1 MNEQDVLQKL
11 NTAVTHATPNQLD
24 DILSRCTERKGT
36 VIPMTNHKTKK
47 HWLRYAVAA
56 CLSLILVGAAAG
68 GFLLHQA
75 RTVTSVVSLDVN
87 PSIQLQVNSSEK
99 VLQVQALNAEAQEVL
114 ADMPLEGTHL
124 NVAVNAIVGSLL
136 QHGYL
141 DSISSAILIS
151 VEDADIQRASRLQ
164 QELTDQV
171 GAALLNQ
178 QSQASILSQ
187 TLTSDQQLQD
197 QAAQNNISVG
207 KAALIQAI
215 QQNGDFT
222 FDQLAALS
230 VEELSQ
236 MAKSQASQM
245 PIGRDKALEI
255 AKTHAGLTDAGLTWE
270 VDPELDEV
278 PPHYEVELHQGGQ
291 EYEYKIQAYTGEVLY
306 NNTKQ
311 DDDDD
316 SAPAVTG
323 TTDIGTEKAKSIAL
337 EAAGVTAS
345 QVQNLRVER
354 DYDDGRLEYEIE
366 FYVGSTEYD
375 YVISG
380 VDGTILEQDVEQE
393 GGSHTTQPTQPTQP
407 SQPSTG
413 SDIGAEKAKSIALSH
428 AGFTASQVQRLKVEK
443 DYDDG
448 RLEYEI
454 EFYVGSTE
462 YDYVI
467 SGVDGTILKQDKEEH
482 GGSQTTRPSA
492 GSDIGAEKAKSI
504 ALSHAGFT
512 ASQVQRLKVEKDYDD
527 GRLEYEVEFYA
538 GTTEYDYTISGTDGT
553 ILKQDKE
560 EHGGS
565 QTTQPSAGSDIGAEK
580 AKSIA
585 LSHAGFTASQVQNLQ
600 VEKDNDDGRLEYQ
613 VEFRVNGTEYEYT
626 ISAADGT
633 ILERDIDKD

>member
-11 NTAVTHATPNQLD
+11 NTAMTHATPNQLD

-56 CLSLILVGAAAG
+56 CLSLVLVGAAAG

-215 QQNGDFT
+215 QKNGDFT

-306 NNTKQ
+306 SNTQQ

-345 QVQNLRVER
+345 QVRNLRVER
-354 DYDDGRLEYEIE
+354 DYDDGQLEYEIE

-393 GGSHTTQPTQPTQP
+393 GGSHTTQPTQP
-407 SQPSTG
+407 ST
-413 SDIGAEKAKSIALSH
+413 
-428 AGFTASQVQRLKVEK
+428 
-443 DYDDG
+443 
-448 RLEYEI
+448 
-454 EFYVGSTE
+454 
-462 YDYVI
+462 
-467 SGVDGTILKQDKEEH
+467 
-482 GGSQTTRPSA
+482 

-565 QTTQPSAGSDIGAEK
+565 QPTQPPAGSDIGAEK

-585 LSHAGFTASQVQNLQ
+585 LSDAGFTASQVQDLQ
-600 VEKDNDDGRLEYQ
+600 VEKDNDDGRLEYE
-613 VEFRVNGTEYEYT
+613 VEFQVNGTEYEYT

-633 ILERDIDKD
+633 ILEKDIDKD

>member
-255 AKTHAGLTDAGLTWE
+255 AKTHAGLTDTGLTWE

-306 NNTKQ
+306 SNTQ
-311 DDDDD
+311 PDDDDD

-354 DYDDGRLEYEIE
+354 DYDDGQLEYEIE

-393 GGSHTTQPTQPTQP
+393 GGSHTTQPTQP
-407 SQPSTG
+407 ST
-413 SDIGAEKAKSIALSH
+413 
-428 AGFTASQVQRLKVEK
+428 
-443 DYDDG
+443 
-448 RLEYEI
+448 
-454 EFYVGSTE
+454 
-462 YDYVI
+462 
-467 SGVDGTILKQDKEEH
+467 
-482 GGSQTTRPSA
+482 

-585 LSHAGFTASQVQNLQ
+585 LSDAGFTASQVQDLQ

>member
-56 CLSLILVGAAAG
+56 CLSLVLVGAAAG

-255 AKTHAGLTDAGLTWE
+255 AKTHAGLTDTGLTWE

-291 EYEYKIQAYTGEVLY
+291 EYEYKIQAYTGEILY
-306 NNTKQ
+306 SNTHP

-354 DYDDGRLEYEIE
+354 DYDDGQLEYEIE

-407 SQPSTG
+407 ST
-413 SDIGAEKAKSIALSH
+413 
-428 AGFTASQVQRLKVEK
+428 
-443 DYDDG
+443 
-448 RLEYEI
+448 
-454 EFYVGSTE
+454 
-462 YDYVI
+462 
-467 SGVDGTILKQDKEEH
+467 
-482 GGSQTTRPSA
+482 

-585 LSHAGFTASQVQNLQ
+585 LSDAGFTASQVQNLQ

-633 ILERDIDKD
+633 ILEKDIDKD

>member
-56 CLSLILVGAAAG
+56 CLSLVLVGAAAG

-207 KAALIQAI
+207 KAALIQTI

-291 EYEYKIQAYTGEVLY
+291 EYEYKIQAYTGEILY
-306 NNTKQ
+306 SNTQQ

-393 GGSHTTQPTQPTQP
+393 GGSHTTQPTQP
-407 SQPSTG
+407 ST
-413 SDIGAEKAKSIALSH
+413 
-428 AGFTASQVQRLKVEK
+428 
-443 DYDDG
+443 
-448 RLEYEI
+448 
-454 EFYVGSTE
+454 
-462 YDYVI
+462 
-467 SGVDGTILKQDKEEH
+467 
-482 GGSQTTRPSA
+482 

-585 LSHAGFTASQVQNLQ
+585 LSDAGFTASQVQDLQ
-600 VEKDNDDGRLEYQ
+600 VEKDNDDGRLEYE
-613 VEFRVNGTEYEYT
+613 VEFQVNGTEYEYT

-633 ILERDIDKD
+633 ILEKDIDKD

>member
-99 VLQVQALNAEAQEVL
+99 VLKVQALNAEAQEVL

-255 AKTHAGLTDAGLTWE
+255 AKTHAGLTDTGLTWE

-306 NNTKQ
+306 SNTQQ

-354 DYDDGRLEYEIE
+354 DYDDGRLEYEID
-366 FYVGSTEYD
+366 FYVGTTEYD

-393 GGSHTTQPTQPTQP
+393 GGSHTTQPTQP
-407 SQPSTG
+407 STG
-413 SDIGAEKAKSIALSH
+413 SDIGAEKAKSIAL
-428 AGFTASQVQRLKVEK
+428 A
-443 DYDDG
+443 
-448 RLEYEI
+448 
-454 EFYVGSTE
+454 
-462 YDYVI
+462 
-467 SGVDGTILKQDKEEH
+467 
-482 GGSQTTRPSA
+482 
-492 GSDIGAEKAKSI
+492 
-504 ALSHAGFT
+504 HAGFT

-585 LSHAGFTASQVQNLQ
+585 LSDAGFTASQVQNLQ

-633 ILERDIDKD
+633 ILEKDIDKD

>member
-56 CLSLILVGAAAG
+56 CLSLVLVGAAAG

-215 QQNGDFT
+215 QKNGDFT

-345 QVQNLRVER
+345 QVRNLRVER

-393 GGSHTTQPTQPTQP
+393 GGSHTTQPTQP
-407 SQPSTG
+407 ST
-413 SDIGAEKAKSIALSH
+413 
-428 AGFTASQVQRLKVEK
+428 
-443 DYDDG
+443 
-448 RLEYEI
+448 
-454 EFYVGSTE
+454 
-462 YDYVI
+462 
-467 SGVDGTILKQDKEEH
+467 
-482 GGSQTTRPSA
+482 

-585 LSHAGFTASQVQNLQ
+585 LSDAGFTASQVQDLQ
-600 VEKDNDDGRLEYQ
+600 VEKDNDDGRLEYE
-613 VEFRVNGTEYEYT
+613 VEFQVNGTEYEYT

-633 ILERDIDKD
+633 ILEKDIDKD

>member
-236 MAKSQASQM
+236 MAKSRASQM

-255 AKTHAGLTDAGLTWE
+255 AKTHAGLTDTGLTWE

-306 NNTKQ
+306 SNTQ
-311 DDDDD
+311 PDDDDD

-354 DYDDGRLEYEIE
+354 DYDDGQLEYEIE

-393 GGSHTTQPTQPTQP
+393 GGSHTTQPTQP
-407 SQPSTG
+407 ST
-413 SDIGAEKAKSIALSH
+413 
-428 AGFTASQVQRLKVEK
+428 
-443 DYDDG
+443 
-448 RLEYEI
+448 
-454 EFYVGSTE
+454 
-462 YDYVI
+462 
-467 SGVDGTILKQDKEEH
+467 
-482 GGSQTTRPSA
+482 

-585 LSHAGFTASQVQNLQ
+585 LSDAGFTASQVQDLQ

>member
-56 CLSLILVGAAAG
+56 CLSLVLVGAAAG

-124 NVAVNAIVGSLL
+124 NVEVYAIVGSLL

-207 KAALIQAI
+207 KAALIQTI

-345 QVQNLRVER
+345 QVRNLRVER

-366 FYVGSTEYD
+366 FYVGTTEYD

-393 GGSHTTQPTQPTQP
+393 GGSHTTQPT
-407 SQPSTG
+407 QPSTG

-448 RLEYEI
+448 RLEY
-454 EFYVGSTE
+454 
-462 YDYVI
+462 
-467 SGVDGTILKQDKEEH
+467 Q
-482 GGSQTTRPSA
+482 
-492 GSDIGAEKAKSI
+492 
-504 ALSHAGFT
+504 
-512 ASQVQRLKVEKDYDD
+512 
-527 GRLEYEVEFYA
+527 VEFYA

-585 LSHAGFTASQVQNLQ
+585 LSDAGFTASQVQNLQ

>member
-56 CLSLILVGAAAG
+56 CLSLVLVGAAAG

-306 NNTKQ
+306 SNTQQ

-345 QVQNLRVER
+345 QVRNLRVER

-393 GGSHTTQPTQPTQP
+393 GGSHTTRPTQP
-407 SQPSTG
+407 ST
-413 SDIGAEKAKSIALSH
+413 
-428 AGFTASQVQRLKVEK
+428 
-443 DYDDG
+443 
-448 RLEYEI
+448 
-454 EFYVGSTE
+454 
-462 YDYVI
+462 
-467 SGVDGTILKQDKEEH
+467 
-482 GGSQTTRPSA
+482 

-585 LSHAGFTASQVQNLQ
+585 LSDAGFTASQVQNLQ
-600 VEKDNDDGRLEYQ
+600 VEKDNDDGRLEYE

-633 ILERDIDKD
+633 ILEKDIDKD

>member
-24 DILSRCTERKGT
+24 GILSRCQERKGT
-36 VIPMTNHKTKK
+36 VIPMTNNKPKK

-56 CLSLILVGAAAG
+56 CLSLVLVGAAAG
-68 GFLLHQA
+68 GFFLHQA

-99 VLQVQALNAEAQEVL
+99 VLKVQALNAEAREVL

-151 VEDADIQRASRLQ
+151 VEDADTQRAAKLQ

-171 GAALLNQ
+171 GSALLNQ

-207 KAALIQAI
+207 KAALIQTI

-255 AKTHAGLTDAGLTWE
+255 AKTHADLLSVSALTQE

-278 PPHYEVELHQGGQ
+278 PPHYEVELHHNGL
-291 EYEYKIQAYTGEVLY
+291 EYEYRIHAYTGEIIY
-306 NNTKQ
+306 SSTQ
-311 DDDDD
+311 QDDD
-316 SAPAVTG
+316 SAPAITG

-354 DYDDGRLEYEIE
+354 DYDDGQLEYEIE
-366 FYVGSTEYD
+366 FYVGTTEYD

-380 VDGTILEQDVEQE
+380 VDGTILQQDVEQE
-393 GGSHTTQPTQPTQP
+393 GGSHSTQPTQPTQTT
-407 SQPSTG
+407 QPS
-413 SDIGAEKAKSIALSH
+413 
-428 AGFTASQVQRLKVEK
+428 
-443 DYDDG
+443 
-448 RLEYEI
+448 
-454 EFYVGSTE
+454 
-462 YDYVI
+462 
-467 SGVDGTILKQDKEEH
+467 
-482 GGSQTTRPSA
+482 
-492 GSDIGAEKAKSI
+492 
-504 ALSHAGFT
+504 
-512 ASQVQRLKVEKDYDD
+512 
-527 GRLEYEVEFYA
+527 
-538 GTTEYDYTISGTDGT
+538 
-553 ILKQDKE
+553 
-560 EHGGS
+560 
-565 QTTQPSAGSDIGAEK
+565 QPSAGSDIGAEK
-580 AKSIA
+580 AQSIA
-585 LSHAGFTASQVQNLQ
+585 LSDAGFTASQVQNLKTEQ
-600 VEKDNDDGRLEYQ
+600 EYDDGRLEYQ
-613 VEFRVNGTEYEYT
+613 VEFRVGGTEYEYT
-626 ISAADGT
+626 ISAADGA

>member
-11 NTAVTHATPNQLD
+11 NTAMTHATPNQLD

-99 VLQVQALNAEAQEVL
+99 VLQVQALNTEAQEVL

-215 QQNGDFT
+215 QKNGDFT

-245 PIGRDKALEI
+245 PIGRDEALEI
-255 AKTHAGLTDAGLTWE
+255 AKTHAGLTDTGLTWE

-306 NNTKQ
+306 SNTQ
-311 DDDDD
+311 PDDDDD

-354 DYDDGRLEYEIE
+354 DYDDGQLEYEIE

-393 GGSHTTQPTQPTQP
+393 GGSHTTQPTQP
-407 SQPSTG
+407 ST
-413 SDIGAEKAKSIALSH
+413 
-428 AGFTASQVQRLKVEK
+428 
-443 DYDDG
+443 
-448 RLEYEI
+448 
-454 EFYVGSTE
+454 
-462 YDYVI
+462 
-467 SGVDGTILKQDKEEH
+467 
-482 GGSQTTRPSA
+482 

-585 LSHAGFTASQVQNLQ
+585 LSHAGFTASQVQDLQ

>member
-11 NTAVTHATPNQLD
+11 NTAMTHATPNQLD

-245 PIGRDKALEI
+245 PIGRDEALEI
-255 AKTHAGLTDAGLTWE
+255 AKTHAGLTDTGLTWE

-306 NNTKQ
+306 SNTQ
-311 DDDDD
+311 PDDDDD

-393 GGSHTTQPTQPTQP
+393 GGSHTTRPTQP
-407 SQPSTG
+407 ST
-413 SDIGAEKAKSIALSH
+413 
-428 AGFTASQVQRLKVEK
+428 
-443 DYDDG
+443 
-448 RLEYEI
+448 
-454 EFYVGSTE
+454 
-462 YDYVI
+462 
-467 SGVDGTILKQDKEEH
+467 
-482 GGSQTTRPSA
+482 

-585 LSHAGFTASQVQNLQ
+585 LSDAGFTASQVQDLQ
-600 VEKDNDDGRLEYQ
+600 VEKDNDDGRLEYE
-613 VEFRVNGTEYEYT
+613 VEFQVNGTEYEYT

-633 ILERDIDKD
+633 ILEKDIDKD

>member
-56 CLSLILVGAAAG
+56 CLSLVLVGAAAG

-215 QQNGDFT
+215 QKNGDFT

-245 PIGRDKALEI
+245 PIGRDEALEI

-306 NNTKQ
+306 SNTQQ

-393 GGSHTTQPTQPTQP
+393 GGSHTTQPTQP
-407 SQPSTG
+407 ST
-413 SDIGAEKAKSIALSH
+413 
-428 AGFTASQVQRLKVEK
+428 
-443 DYDDG
+443 
-448 RLEYEI
+448 
-454 EFYVGSTE
+454 
-462 YDYVI
+462 
-467 SGVDGTILKQDKEEH
+467 
-482 GGSQTTRPSA
+482 

-585 LSHAGFTASQVQNLQ
+585 LSDAGFTASQVQNLQ

>member
-56 CLSLILVGAAAG
+56 CLSLVLVGAAAG

-215 QQNGDFT
+215 QKNGDFT

-306 NNTKQ
+306 SNTQQ

-393 GGSHTTQPTQPTQP
+393 GGSHTTQPTQP
-407 SQPSTG
+407 ST
-413 SDIGAEKAKSIALSH
+413 
-428 AGFTASQVQRLKVEK
+428 
-443 DYDDG
+443 
-448 RLEYEI
+448 
-454 EFYVGSTE
+454 
-462 YDYVI
+462 
-467 SGVDGTILKQDKEEH
+467 
-482 GGSQTTRPSA
+482 

-585 LSHAGFTASQVQNLQ
+585 LSDAGFTASQVQDLQ
-600 VEKDNDDGRLEYQ
+600 VEKDNDDGRLEYE
-613 VEFRVNGTEYEYT
+613 VEFQVNGTEYEYT

-633 ILERDIDKD
+633 ILEKDIDKD

>member
-56 CLSLILVGAAAG
+56 CLSLVLVGAAAG

-215 QQNGDFT
+215 QKNGDFT

-393 GGSHTTQPTQPTQP
+393 GGSHTTQPTQP
-407 SQPSTG
+407 ST
-413 SDIGAEKAKSIALSH
+413 
-428 AGFTASQVQRLKVEK
+428 
-443 DYDDG
+443 
-448 RLEYEI
+448 
-454 EFYVGSTE
+454 
-462 YDYVI
+462 
-467 SGVDGTILKQDKEEH
+467 
-482 GGSQTTRPSA
+482 

-585 LSHAGFTASQVQNLQ
+585 LSDAGFTASQVQDLQ
-600 VEKDNDDGRLEYQ
+600 VEKDNDDGRLEYE
-613 VEFRVNGTEYEYT
+613 VEFQVNGTEYEYT

-633 ILERDIDKD
+633 ILEKDIDKD

>member
-11 NTAVTHATPNQLD
+11 NTAMTHATPNQLD

-99 VLQVQALNAEAQEVL
+99 VLQVQALNTEAQEVL

-215 QQNGDFT
+215 QKNGDFT

-245 PIGRDKALEI
+245 PIGRDEALEI
-255 AKTHAGLTDAGLTWE
+255 AKTHAGLTDTGLTWE

-306 NNTKQ
+306 SNTQ
-311 DDDDD
+311 PDDDDD

-354 DYDDGRLEYEIE
+354 DYDDGQLEYEIE

-393 GGSHTTQPTQPTQP
+393 GGSHTTQPTQP
-407 SQPSTG
+407 ST
-413 SDIGAEKAKSIALSH
+413 
-428 AGFTASQVQRLKVEK
+428 
-443 DYDDG
+443 
-448 RLEYEI
+448 
-454 EFYVGSTE
+454 
-462 YDYVI
+462 
-467 SGVDGTILKQDKEEH
+467 
-482 GGSQTTRPSA
+482 

-565 QTTQPSAGSDIGAEK
+565 QPTQPSTGSDIGTEK

-585 LSHAGFTASQVQNLQ
+585 LSHAGFTASQVQDLQ

-633 ILERDIDKD
+633 ILEKDIDKD

>member
-306 NNTKQ
+306 SNTQQ

-354 DYDDGRLEYEIE
+354 DYDDGQLEYEIE

-393 GGSHTTQPTQPTQP
+393 GGSHTTQPTQP
-407 SQPSTG
+407 ST
-413 SDIGAEKAKSIALSH
+413 
-428 AGFTASQVQRLKVEK
+428 
-443 DYDDG
+443 
-448 RLEYEI
+448 
-454 EFYVGSTE
+454 
-462 YDYVI
+462 
-467 SGVDGTILKQDKEEH
+467 
-482 GGSQTTRPSA
+482 

-585 LSHAGFTASQVQNLQ
+585 LSDAGFTASQVQDLQ
-600 VEKDNDDGRLEYQ
+600 VEKDNDDGRLEYE
-613 VEFRVNGTEYEYT
+613 VEFQVNGTEYEYT

-633 ILERDIDKD
+633 ILEKDIDKD

>member
-56 CLSLILVGAAAG
+56 CLSLVLVGAAAG

-215 QQNGDFT
+215 QKNGDFT

-255 AKTHAGLTDAGLTWE
+255 AKTHAGLTDTGLTWE

-345 QVQNLRVER
+345 QVRNLRVER

-393 GGSHTTQPTQPTQP
+393 GGSHTTRPTQP
-407 SQPSTG
+407 ST
-413 SDIGAEKAKSIALSH
+413 
-428 AGFTASQVQRLKVEK
+428 
-443 DYDDG
+443 
-448 RLEYEI
+448 
-454 EFYVGSTE
+454 
-462 YDYVI
+462 
-467 SGVDGTILKQDKEEH
+467 
-482 GGSQTTRPSA
+482 

-585 LSHAGFTASQVQNLQ
+585 LSDAGFTASQVQNLQ

-633 ILERDIDKD
+633 ILEKDIDKD

>member
-56 CLSLILVGAAAG
+56 CLSLVLVGAAAG

-207 KAALIQAI
+207 KAALIQTI

-306 NNTKQ
+306 SNTQQ

-393 GGSHTTQPTQPTQP
+393 GGSHTTQPTQP
-407 SQPSTG
+407 STG

-428 AGFTASQVQRLKVEK
+428 AGFAASQVRNLRVER

-448 RLEYEI
+448 QLEYEI

-482 GGSQTTRPSA
+482 GGSQTTQPSA

-585 LSHAGFTASQVQNLQ
+585 LSDAGFTASQVQDLQ
-600 VEKDNDDGRLEYQ
+600 VEKDNDDGRLEYE
-613 VEFRVNGTEYEYT
+613 VEFQVNGTEYEYT

-633 ILERDIDKD
+633 ILEKDIDKD

>member
-36 VIPMTNHKTKK
+36 VIPMTNYKTKK

-99 VLQVQALNAEAQEVL
+99 VLKIQALNAEAQEVL

-215 QQNGDFT
+215 QKNGDFT

-245 PIGRDKALEI
+245 PIGRDEALEI

-345 QVQNLRVER
+345 QVRNLRVER

-366 FYVGSTEYD
+366 FYVGRTEYD

-393 GGSHTTQPTQPTQP
+393 GGSHTTQPTQP
-407 SQPSTG
+407 ST
-413 SDIGAEKAKSIALSH
+413 
-428 AGFTASQVQRLKVEK
+428 
-443 DYDDG
+443 
-448 RLEYEI
+448 
-454 EFYVGSTE
+454 
-462 YDYVI
+462 
-467 SGVDGTILKQDKEEH
+467 
-482 GGSQTTRPSA
+482 

-565 QTTQPSAGSDIGAEK
+565 QPTQPPAGSDIGAEK

-585 LSHAGFTASQVQNLQ
+585 LSDAGFTASQVQDLQ
-600 VEKDNDDGRLEYQ
+600 VEKDNDDGRLEYE

>member
-56 CLSLILVGAAAG
+56 CLSLVLVGAAAG

-255 AKTHAGLTDAGLTWE
+255 AKTHAGLTDTGLTWE

-291 EYEYKIQAYTGEVLY
+291 EYEYKIQAYTGEILY
-306 NNTKQ
+306 SNTQ
-311 DDDDD
+311 PDDDDD

-393 GGSHTTQPTQPTQP
+393 GGSHTTQPTQP
-407 SQPSTG
+407 ST
-413 SDIGAEKAKSIALSH
+413 
-428 AGFTASQVQRLKVEK
+428 
-443 DYDDG
+443 
-448 RLEYEI
+448 
-454 EFYVGSTE
+454 
-462 YDYVI
+462 
-467 SGVDGTILKQDKEEH
+467 
-482 GGSQTTRPSA
+482 

-585 LSHAGFTASQVQNLQ
+585 LSDAGFTASQVQRLKVEKDYDDGRLEYEVEFYAGTTEYDYTISGTDGTILKQDKEEHGGSQTTQPSAGSDIGAEKAKSIALSDAGFTASQVQNLQ
-600 VEKDNDDGRLEYQ
+600 VEKDYDDGRLEYQ

-633 ILERDIDKD
+633 ILEKDIDKD

>member
-11 NTAVTHATPNQLD
+11 NTAMTHATPNQLD

-255 AKTHAGLTDAGLTWE
+255 AKTHAGLTDTGLTWE

-291 EYEYKIQAYTGEVLY
+291 EYEYKIQAYTGEILY
-306 NNTKQ
+306 SNTHP

-354 DYDDGRLEYEIE
+354 DYDDGQLEYEIE

-393 GGSHTTQPTQPTQP
+393 GGSHTTQPTQPTQ
-407 SQPSTG
+407 
-413 SDIGAEKAKSIALSH
+413 
-428 AGFTASQVQRLKVEK
+428 
-443 DYDDG
+443 
-448 RLEYEI
+448 
-454 EFYVGSTE
+454 
-462 YDYVI
+462 
-467 SGVDGTILKQDKEEH
+467 
-482 GGSQTTRPSA
+482 PSA

-585 LSHAGFTASQVQNLQ
+585 LSDAGFTASQVQDLQ
-600 VEKDNDDGRLEYQ
+600 VEKDNDDGRLEYE
-613 VEFRVNGTEYEYT
+613 VEFQVNGTEYEYT

-633 ILERDIDKD
+633 ILEKDIDKD

>member
-11 NTAVTHATPNQLD
+11 NTAMIHATPNQLD

-255 AKTHAGLTDAGLTWE
+255 AKTHAGLTDTGLTWE

-291 EYEYKIQAYTGEVLY
+291 EYEYKIQAYTGEILY
-306 NNTKQ
+306 SNTHP

-354 DYDDGRLEYEIE
+354 DYDDGQLEYEIE

-393 GGSHTTQPTQPTQP
+393 GGSHTTRPTQP
-407 SQPSTG
+407 ST
-413 SDIGAEKAKSIALSH
+413 
-428 AGFTASQVQRLKVEK
+428 
-443 DYDDG
+443 
-448 RLEYEI
+448 
-454 EFYVGSTE
+454 
-462 YDYVI
+462 
-467 SGVDGTILKQDKEEH
+467 
-482 GGSQTTRPSA
+482 

-585 LSHAGFTASQVQNLQ
+585 LSDAGFTASQVQDLQ
-600 VEKDNDDGRLEYQ
+600 VEKDNDDGRLEYE

-626 ISAADGT
+626 IPAADGT
-633 ILERDIDKD
+633 ILEKDIDKD

>member
-11 NTAVTHATPNQLD
+11 NTAMIHATPNQLD

-255 AKTHAGLTDAGLTWE
+255 AKTHAGLTDTGLTWE

-291 EYEYKIQAYTGEVLY
+291 EYEYKIQAYTGEILY
-306 NNTKQ
+306 SNTHP

-354 DYDDGRLEYEIE
+354 DYDDGQLEYEIE

-393 GGSHTTQPTQPTQP
+393 GGSHTTRPTQP
-407 SQPSTG
+407 ST
-413 SDIGAEKAKSIALSH
+413 
-428 AGFTASQVQRLKVEK
+428 
-443 DYDDG
+443 
-448 RLEYEI
+448 
-454 EFYVGSTE
+454 
-462 YDYVI
+462 
-467 SGVDGTILKQDKEEH
+467 
-482 GGSQTTRPSA
+482 

-585 LSHAGFTASQVQNLQ
+585 LSDAGFTASQVQDLQ
-600 VEKDNDDGRLEYQ
+600 VEKDNDDGRLEYEI
-613 VEFRVNGTEYEYT
+613 EFYVGSTEYDYV
-626 ISAADGT
+626 ISGVDGT
-633 ILERDIDKD
+633 ILEKDIDKD